1 MNNFYPYI
9 LGIMDTLNEWNDKF
23 NDFAAAH
30 LDSPLVATVVVIGV
44 FFIAA
49 WGIRALNKK

>member
-1 MNNFYPYI
+1 MIYPYI
-9 LGIMDTLNEWNDKF
+9 LGIIDTLNEWNDKF
-23 NDFAAAH
+23 NEFASEH

-49 WGIRALNKK
+49 WGIRVLNRK